1 MAFIETKD
9 SDFTESFLSNLPG
22 TCYRCEVNAD
32 WTMRFMSEHICVLSG
47 YEASQ
52 FIDDA
57 VRTYASIIH
66 PDDTAFVAEVV
77 EAGIERKEYYTI
89 EYRIICKDG
98 TLKWVLERGHLVT
111 LEDGRQMLDGII
123 FDITDRIEIQNA
135 RREADAANAAKSQF
149 LANMSHEIRTPL
161 NGIVGLASLLGE
173 PNITPEEQTGMVN
186 NIMRSSEV
194 LLTVINDILDF
205 SKIEAGE
212 LHVEA
217 RPFSIAES
225 IQTVIEIMEPS
236 IRDKG
241 LTLSCTIPETLPEAL
256 LGDPVRIKQV
266 LFNLFSN
273 AIKFTSQGGLTLH
286 VENVENLS
294 EPRTAR
300 LNITLA
306 DTGVGIPREKVQG
319 LFQSFS
325 QIDNSLTRPHQ
336 GTGLGLA
343 ISRQLMRMMGGE
355 LHLVESQLNVGST
368 FALDLPLRR
377 VAAEE
382 APATPASA
390 GTIADEPSAEPQA
403 TPANE
408 KTRVL
413 LVEDNEVN
421 AHVCMKMLRR
431 AGLDQVTIAHN
442 GQEAVDEFLADHFD
456 IILMDMQ
463 MPVMDGLTA
472 TRHIR
477 AARERPQPH
486 IVGVTGN
493 AMASDKE
500 ACFEAGMDDFLTK
513 PFTLARFK
521 TMVEKALWAAR

>member
-1 MAFIETKD
+1 MTVIGAKD
-9 SDFTESFLSNLPG
+9 RDFTESFLSNLPG

-32 WTMRFMSEHICVLSG
+32 WTMRFMSEHIRVLSG

-57 VRTYASIIH
+57 VRTYESIIH
-66 PDDTAFVAEVV
+66 PDDTAHVAEVV
-77 EAGIERKEYYTI
+77 EDGIKRNEHYTI
-89 EYRIICKDG
+89 EYRIICNDG
-98 TLKWVLERGHLVT
+98 TIKWVLERGHLVT

-123 FDITDRIEIQNA
+123 FDITERIEIQNA
-135 RREADAANAAKSQF
+135 RRAADAANKAKSLF

-173 PNITPEEQTGMVN
+173 PNITPAEQASMVK

-212 LHVEA
+212 LQVEA
-217 RPFSIAES
+217 RPFSIADS
-225 IQTVIEIMEPS
+225 IQTVVEIMEPS

-241 LTLSCTIPETLPEAL
+241 LTLSYRIAENLPSTVI
-256 LGDPVRIKQV
+256 GDPVRIKQV

-273 AIKFTSQGGLTLH
+273 AIKFTSEGGLTLQ
-286 VENVENLS
+286 VENLAELGS
-294 EPRTAR
+294 DNAR
-300 LNITLA
+300 LHITLA
-306 DTGVGIPREKVQG
+306 DTGIGIPREKAKQ

-325 QIDNSLTRPHQ
+325 QIDNSLTRPQQ

-343 ISRQLMRMMGGE
+343 ISRQLMRLMGGE
-355 LHLVESQLNVGST
+355 IHLVESHLNIGST
-368 FALDLPLRR
+368 FALDLPLRLAAPEEAAPVPAPAETVAGENGDASR
-377 VAAEE
+377 AAAAAEE
-382 APATPASA
+382 
-390 GTIADEPSAEPQA
+390 
-403 TPANE
+403 
-408 KTRVL
+408 TRVL

-431 AGLDQVTIAHN
+431 AGLDHVTLARN
-442 GQEAVDEFLADHFD
+442 GQEAVDHFMTDPFD

-472 TRHIR
+472 TKQIR
-477 AARERPQPH
+477 AAQERPQPH

-493 AMASDKE
+493 AMTSDKE
-500 ACFEAGMDDFLTK
+500 ACFEAGMNDFLTK
-513 PFTLARFK
+513 PFTLSRFK
-521 TMVEKALWAAR
+521 TMVEKALWAGRV